1 MMRTCIL
8 LALLVFS
15 ASLASQAN
23 NELNLNFTASHTCTD
38 ISLDSILIENLSRPG
53 SIMLYFPQTTY
64 SLFPTSTDIIE
75 TGPNELYVTPNYPNP
90 FTARTD
96 FDVLVPDHD
105 IIKLDA
111 YDLTG
116 RLLATFR
123 TRVDR
128 GTHNFTFFACGQQ
141 NYLIIAST
149 GKAIHQRLMTGNGI
163 KGSMAPRI
171 VYNGNS
177 LTVAQKIKPP
187 LKSFVKSDQ
196 GFDYE
201 TGDELKYTGFV
212 TGPDGSID
220 YEIIID
226 IPQENTSYSFDI
238 SNAVPEEPSAIS
250 GPVMVIRTETGLVY
264 EVEEIPG
271 LIYNWEVPGDWEITG
286 GQGSHSITVD
296 AGYENGEISVSA
308 LNNCGAG
315 PGASLQV
322 AVQFA
327 LTLGVSPAEAG
338 VLDGAGYFREGEE
351 IKIMAKS
358 SEGWMFVRWT
368 GAGEEEVSDIVSFSF
383 LMPAEDVTFTAH
395 FVERDSVQTK
405 WFVAPNGSDATG
417 DGTKGNPFATILKA
431 CSIISTGDTILLR
444 GGIYNRADRIN
455 STVNG
460 TPDNPV
466 VIKNYV
472 DEEPIIDGTGL
483 NLGNNASLLM
493 IERSGWM
500 RYYIIEGITVR
511 NSSQRGIG
519 YYRTE
524 NLTIRYCTVHDI
536 EKRAIGGYGDHTFIE
551 SNTVYNS
558 GMQNQNGTMGGGGW
572 PIQIAP
578 WYDWATG
585 EGSNHVI
592 IRNNL
597 VYNSW
602 GEGIGPGVGTHNALI
617 EGNTVHDVWSQ
628 GIYIDRAAD
637 VTIRNNHIWNSNPTY
652 YRNGQPANGIGFSN
666 ETNFTSYLPTCHNI
680 YIYNNL
686 MSNNQRGISFWYD
699 SSNNSTRNTY
709 HNIYIAYNI
718 MHNTTV
724 HAIRL
729 DAVPQNNTQPHDC
742 MLKNNILYSGSNQ
755 SSIGNLSGWNIS
767 HNNWVGGIPSFGHI
781 NSFALDPL
789 FVNPGISHPPAD
801 FRLSSESSPCFQA
814 GEPLPEVTTID
825 YWGNERSA
833 TIPSI
838 GIHEIIMP

>member
-1 MMRTCIL
+1 MMRTYIL
-8 LALLVFS
+8 LAILVFS
-15 ASLASQAN
+15 ASLASQDN
-23 NELNLNFTASHTCTD
+23 NGLTLNFTATHTCTN

-53 SIMLYFPQTTY
+53 SMVIYYPQANL
-64 SLFPTSTDIIE
+64 SLVPTSAGTIE
-75 TGPNELYVTPNYPNP
+75 AGFEGLHISPNYPNP
-90 FTARTD
+90 FSARTD
-96 FDVLVPDHD
+96 FDVFVPAHD
-105 IIKLDA
+105 IFRLDA

-116 RLLATFR
+116 RLLASLRLTL
-123 TRVDR
+123 DR

-141 NYLIIAST
+141 NYVVTVTT

-163 KGSMAPRI
+163 KGNMPPRI
-171 VYNGNS
+171 TYNGIAG
-177 LTVAQKIKPP
+177 VQKVQPP
-187 LKSFVKSDQ
+187 LKIFLKSGQ
-196 GFDYE
+196 EFSYE
-201 TGDELKYTGFV
+201 TGDELKFTGFV
-212 TGPDGSID
+212 TGPAGSVD
-220 YEIIID
+220 YDIIID
-226 IPQENTSYSFDI
+226 IPHESTDYSFGI
-238 SNAVPEEPSAIS
+238 SNAVPDQPSAIS
-250 GPVMVIRTETGLVY
+250 GPVTAFRTETGLVY
-264 EVEEIPG
+264 KVEEVQG
-271 LIYNWEVPGDWEITG
+271 LVYSWDVPVDWLITG

-296 AGYENGEISVSA
+296 AGYEKGEITV
-308 LNNCGAG
+308 LTENNCGAG
-315 PGASLQV
+315 PERKMTV
-322 AVQFA
+322 TVQFE
-327 LTLGVSPAEAG
+327 LTLETTPAEAG
-338 VLDGAGYFREGEE
+338 VPEGAGFFSEGDEVT
-351 IKIMAKS
+351 ILAKS
-358 SEGWMFVRWT
+358 GEGWMFVRWT
-368 GAGEEEVSDIVSFSF
+368 GEGEEEVSDIVSYSF

-395 FVERDSVQTK
+395 FAERDPVQTS

-417 DGTKGNPFATILKA
+417 DGTKGNPFATIQKA
-431 CSIISTGDTILLR
+431 CSVISTGDTILLR

-455 STVNG
+455 STVSG
-460 TPDNPV
+460 TAENPV
-466 VIKNYV
+466 VIKNYEN
-472 DEEPIIDGTGL
+472 EEPIIDGTGL

-524 NLTIRYCTVHDI
+524 NLTIRGCTVHDI

-558 GMQNQNGTMGGGGW
+558 GMQNQSGTMGGGGW

-637 VTIRNNHIWNSNPTY
+637 VIVRNNHIWNSNPTY

-666 ETNFTSYLPTCHNI
+666 ETNFTSHMPTCHNI

-709 HNIYIAYNI
+709 YNIYIAYNI

-729 DAVPQNNTQPHDC
+729 DAVPQNNIQPHDC
-742 MLKNNILYSGSNQ
+742 VLKNNILYRGSNQ
-755 SSIGNLSGWNIS
+755 PSIGNPGGWDIS
-767 HNNWVGGIPSFGHI
+767 HNNWVGGIPSFGHL
-781 NSFALDPL
+781 NSFDLDPL

-801 FRLSSESSPCFQA
+801 FKLSSGSSPCYQA
-814 GEPLPEVTTID
+814 GVPLPEVTTLD
-825 YWGNERSA
+825 YWGNERSS
-833 TIPSI
+833 TTPSI